1 MLKKKNVVY
10 GIGITDFMRFE
21 IVLKGCIYLD
31 SYWHTVR
38 VLSKGLKFTVHNYT
52 SS

>member
-21 IVLKGCIYLD
+21 IVLKGCIYLA
-31 SYWHTVR
+31 SYWHKVR
-38 VLSKGLKFTVHNYT
+38 VLSKGLKFRLYSNIPP
-52 SS
+52 